1 MISWTSIVSGCHPP
15 IPWWKSGFSGRVL
28 DMETG
33 IPIADAAV
41 VAIWCADHFRMDG
54 GPALLWVE
62 DTVTDQKGRFRLWPR
77 PAIVWN
83 PFYWP
88 MPPVLV
94 AFRPGYRECRRGA
107 ERDNPD
113 CRPPTIRLRKLDLV
127 ERAHADA
134 DLSGVR
140 EDVLFSSDKPSS
152 GSCLFLPASRIP
164 RLAILVQAEEALYG
178 RKYSGEPLTE
188 QESAHL
194 WRLVLDRGADDQ
206 PPALPSPTTIAGMKS
221 RSGTL
226 PPSNSV
232 LPIRYQTERRSVC
245 SAIASQSFG
254 SARNR
259 NSSSRS
265 RSMAASRLAPTWR
278 FGIETGRPDTSEW
291 HPRQLHRTRG
301 GVGPVRQ
308 RGVRSLRNGPGTAL
322 VHCDSR

>member
-1 MISWTSIVSGCHPP
+1 MIGRFFRLALMISWTSIVSGCHPP

-94 AFRPGYRECRRGA
+94 TFRPGYRECRRGA

-140 EDVLFSSDKPSS
+140 EDVWFSSDKPSS

-188 QESAHL
+188 HESAHL

-206 PPALPSPTTIAGMKS
+206 PPALPSPTTIAGMKFQLGRRIREAS
-221 RSGTL
+221 IQYLGFVYGKPGKRGRFKIGDAPPIELGPADSL
-226 PPSNSV
+226 PNGATVSLLSDRFAV
-232 LPIRYQTERRSVC
+232 L
-245 SAIASQSFG
+245 
-254 SARNR
+254 
-259 NSSSRS
+259 
-265 RSMAASRLAPTWR
+265 RLCAQP
-278 FGIETGRPDTSEW
+278 ELVVALALHGREPPCADLEIW
-291 HPRQLHRTRG
+291 H
-301 GVGPVRQ
+301 
-308 RGVRSLRNGPGTAL
+308 
-322 VHCDSR
+322 